1 MPVRLLLDTNV
12 VLGLLKNTG
21 DIGRLEELQ
30 AVSSDECAYSS
41 ITRIELLGFHGISEN
56 EDGIIRNVLNRFHY
70 LAVTRQIEDI
80 AIEIRRQSKTVKLPD
95 ALIMATARAHGIR
108 LVTLDEDLKR
118 LNAHIS

>member
-12 VLGLLKNTG
+12 VLGLLKNTA

-30 AVSSDECAYSS
+30 TASSDDCAYSS

-56 EDGIIRNVLNRFHY
+56 EDGIIRNVLNRFYY

-80 AIEIRRQSKTVKLPD
+80 AIDIRRQSKTVKLPD

-108 LVTLDEDLKR
+108 LVTLDEDLKKC
-118 LNAHIS
+118 NAQIR

>member
-80 AIEIRRQSKTVKLPD
+80 AIEIRRRSKTVKLPD
-95 ALIMATARAHGIR
+95 ALIMATARAHCIR
-108 LVTLDEDLKR
+108 LVTLVEDLKR